1 MRSYIRY
8 IVLILLFISCNK
20 KYNNDHLAIFKYNE
34 SSGLSSLDPAFAKD
48 QASIWVANQIFNGLV
63 QLDHDL
69 NIVPSIAKSWSIS
82 EDALEYQF
90 TLRNDV
96 YFHDHKIFNEGK
108 GRRVE
113 ASDFE
118 YSFERLRD
126 KNIVSPGGWILNNVE
141 DFYAHK
147 DSVFVIQL
155 KKPFPGFLSLLTMQY
170 CSVVPKEINLYKD
183 FNIHPVGTG
192 PFKFQLWKQ
201 GVKLVLRRNENYFE
215 KDTQNNRL
223 PYLDAIAIN
232 FIKDKQTAFLEFI
245 QGNLDF
251 ISGVDASYIDE
262 VLTKEGELRLKYH
275 EKITLTSQ
283 PYLNTEY
290 LGFLMN
296 KSIPIEI
303 RKAINYGFDRA
314 KMLKYLRN
322 NIGKAANYGIV
333 PPGIPS
339 FTTNIKGYNYNID
352 EAKRLIAESDFD
364 LNNEIILSTN
374 SSYLDL
380 CEYIQYQLGEL
391 GLKIKLNVNPPST
404 HRDMVANSKLQ
415 FFRASWIADYP
426 DAENYLSLFY
436 SKNFSPNGPN
446 YTHFIS
452 KEFDE
457 LYNNSLS
464 ENNIIE
470 RNRMYQEMDQII
482 IDNAVI
488 VPLYY
493 DEVLRFTQKN
503 ISGLNSNAMN
513 MLDLKTVRKE

>member
-1 MRSYIRY
+1 MRIYIQY
-8 IVLILLFISCNK
+8 ITLILLLISCNN
-20 KYNNDHLAIFKYNE
+20 KYNNDHLTIFKYNE
-34 SSGLSSLDPAFAKD
+34 SSGLNSLDPAFAKD

-63 QLDHDL
+63 QLDENL
-69 NIVPSIAKSWSIS
+69 NIAPSIASSWLIS
-82 EDALEYQF
+82 EDALEYKF
-90 TLRNDV
+90 ILRDDV
-96 YFHDHKIFNEGK
+96 YFHDHNIFKEGK
-108 GRRVE
+108 GRRVV
-113 ASDFE
+113 ASDFK

-126 KNIVSPGGWILNNVE
+126 KDIVSPGGWILNNIE
-141 DFYAHK
+141 DFY
-147 DSVFVIQL
+147 DLNDTVFCIKL

-170 CSVVPKEINLYKD
+170 CSVVPKEIDLYKD
-183 FNIHPVGTG
+183 FNIDPIGTG

-215 KDTQNNRL
+215 KDAQNNRL

-262 VLTKEGELRLKYH
+262 VLTKEGVLRSKYH
-275 EKITLTSQ
+275 DKFTLISQ

-296 KSIPIEI
+296 ETIPLEI
-303 RKAINYGFDRA
+303 RKAINYGFDRS
-314 KMLKYLRN
+314 KMLRYLRN
-322 NIGKAANYGIV
+322 NIGEPANYGII

-339 FTTNIKGYNYNID
+339 FTTNINGYNYNIK
-352 EAKRLIAESDFD
+352 EAKRLISESDFD

-380 CEYIQYQLGEL
+380 CEYIQYQLSEL
-391 GLKIKLNVNPPST
+391 GLKIKLNINPPST

-436 SKNFSPNGPN
+436 SKNLSPNGPN
-446 YTHFIS
+446 YTHFIN
-452 KEFDE
+452 KKFDE
-457 LYNNSLS
+457 LYNSCLS
-464 ENNIIE
+464 ETNLE
-470 RNRMYQEMDQII
+470 KRNRLYQEMDQII

-503 ISGLNSNAMN
+503 ISGFNCNAMN